1 MQVRRHA
8 SQPIRFAGSELGE
21 ERHICA
27 FFDNV
32 EEEYRV
38 LLPFIQEGFER
49 GDKAFHVVAPR
60 LHEDHVQ
67 RLERVGID
75 VSSARIQGQLK
86 PCDWEEAYLPD
97 GRFDMHRMLE
107 MWRNELKH
115 TPDEGFPMTRLVAH
129 MEWCREK
136 RDGVSDLLRYEA
148 LFNDVPHRQ
157 HVVICTYDLRKHSG
171 DIIID
176 VMRTHPMI
184 IMGGMLHKNPFF
196 VPPDEFLRE
205 LESRSAPHLSVE

>member
-8 SQPIRFAGSELGE
+8 SQAIRFAGSELGE
-21 ERHICA
+21 ERHVCA

-60 LHEDHVQ
+60 LCEDHVQ
-67 RLERVGID
+67 RLERIGID
-75 VSSARIQGQLK
+75 VSSARKQGQLK
-86 PCDWEEAYLPD
+86 LCDWEEAYLPD
-97 GRFDMHRMLE
+97 GRFDMHRMLD

-115 TPDEGFPMTRLVAH
+115 APNEGFPMTRLVAH
-129 MEWCREK
+129 MEWCLEK

-148 LFNDVPHRQ
+148 LFNKYVPNRQ
-157 HVVICTYDLRKHSG
+157 HVIICTYALRKYPG
-171 DIIID
+171 DFIVD

-205 LESRSAPHLSVE
+205 LESRSA

>member
-1 MQVRRHA
+1 MQAQRQA
-8 SQPIRFAGSELGE
+8 SQPICFAGSELGE
-21 ERHICA
+21 ERHVCA
-27 FFDNV
+27 FFDNI
-32 EEEYRV
+32 EEEYHV
-38 LLPFIQEGFER
+38 LLPFIREGFER
-49 GDKAFHVVAPR
+49 GDKAFHVVAPP

-75 VSSARIQGQLK
+75 VTSVRRQGQLK
-86 PCDWEEAYLPD
+86 LCDWEEAYLPD
-97 GRFDMHRMLE
+97 GRFDMHRMLD
-107 MWRNELKH
+107 MWRNELKP
-115 TPDEGFPMTRLVAH
+115 TPEGCPITRLVAH

-148 LFNDVPHRQ
+148 LLNDVPHRH

-171 DIIID
+171 DFIID

-205 LESRSAPHLSVE
+205 LESRSA